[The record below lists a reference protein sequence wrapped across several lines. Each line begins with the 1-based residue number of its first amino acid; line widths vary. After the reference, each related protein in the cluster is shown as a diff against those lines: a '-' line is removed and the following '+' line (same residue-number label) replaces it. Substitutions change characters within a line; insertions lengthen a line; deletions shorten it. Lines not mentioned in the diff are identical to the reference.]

1 MTSLTGD
8 ISGGYVEGGSADRRY
23 NLSFI
28 VQNSAEAGI
37 PIIGVS
43 INYRLAG
50 KTPKTVSNEPG

>member
-1 MTSLTGD
+1 M
-8 ISGGYVEGGSADRRY
+8 EGGSADPRY

-37 PIIGVS
+37 PFIGVG

-50 KTPKTVSNEPG
+50 KLRDPLF